1 METTDKSKKR
11 RHNNVNKVK
20 LWNIFDNEINPD
32 KKSISLE
39 CIYRKS
45 GNREICERCEFK
57 LAISDEG
64 FLVCTNFNCGI
75 IYKDMVDQSAE
86 WRYYG
91 ADDNKHND
99 PTRCGMPINP
109 LLEESSYGCTVLSN
123 GPMSYEMRK
132 IRRYTKWQSMPYKE
146 KSQYDDFQVITTM
159 AQNAGVPKMIIDD
172 AIRYHKKISE
182 YETTFRGDNRDGILA
197 ASIYI
202 SCKINK
208 YPRTAK
214 EIADIFNLDV
224 TCATK
229 GCKNAVSII
238 NNIEKDVINKDKTL
252 FCKIKPEDF
261 IERFCSKLNINNE
274 LTKVCKFISTKIEQ
288 LDLMPENTPHSIA
301 AGIIYFISQNC
312 NLSISKKDVKNI
324 SEISEVTINKCFKKL
339 ETIKDNLIPAIII
352 NKYSVIRLNK

>member
-1 METTDKSKKR
+1 MTSTDKSKKR
-11 RHNNVNKVK
+11 RHNNTNKVK
-20 LWNIFDNEINPD
+20 LWNIFDNEVNTD
-32 KKSISLE
+32 KKPLSLE

-45 GNREICERCEFK
+45 GNREICERCEYK
-57 LAISDEG
+57 LALSDEG
-64 FLVCTNFNCGI
+64 FLVCTNYNCGI

-91 ADDNKHND
+91 ADDNQHND

-214 EIADIFNLDV
+214 EIADIFKLDV

-238 NNIEKDVINKDKTL
+238 NNIEKDVVNKDKTL

-261 IERFCSKLNINNE
+261 IERFSSKLNINTE

-339 ETIKDNLIPAIII
+339 ETIKDKLIPAVIIQ
-352 NKYSVIRLNK
+352 KYAS

>member
-1 METTDKSKKR
+1 MTSTDKSKKR
-11 RHNNVNKVK
+11 RHNNTNKVK
-20 LWNIFDNEINPD
+20 LWNIFDNEVNTD
-32 KKSISLE
+32 KKPLSLE

-45 GNREICERCEFK
+45 GNREICERCEYK
-57 LAISDEG
+57 LALSDEG
-64 FLVCTNFNCGI
+64 FLVCTNYNCGI

-91 ADDNKHND
+91 ADDNQHND

-208 YPRTAK
+208 YKFRVN
-214 EIADIFNLDV
+214 IF
-224 TCATK
+224 
-229 GCKNAVSII
+229 
-238 NNIEKDVINKDKTL
+238 
-252 FCKIKPEDF
+252 F
-261 IERFCSKLNINNE
+261 I
-274 LTKVCKFISTKIEQ
+274 
-288 LDLMPENTPHSIA
+288 
-301 AGIIYFISQNC
+301 
-312 NLSISKKDVKNI
+312 
-324 SEISEVTINKCFKKL
+324 
-339 ETIKDNLIPAIII
+339 
-352 NKYSVIRLNK
+352 

>member
-1 METTDKSKKR
+1 MTSTDKSKKR
-11 RHNNVNKVK
+11 RHNNINKVK
-20 LWNIFDNEINPD
+20 LWNIFDNEVND
-32 KKSISLE
+32 KKPLSLE

-57 LAISDEG
+57 LALSDEG
-64 FLVCTNFNCGI
+64 FLVCTNYNCGI

-91 ADDNKHND
+91 ADDNQHND

-123 GPMSYEMRK
+123 GPMTYEMRK

-214 EIADIFNLDV
+214 EIADIFKLDV

-238 NNIEKDVINKDKTL
+238 NNIEKDVVNKDKTL

-261 IERFCSKLNINNE
+261 IERFCSKLNINSE
-274 LTKVCKFISTKIEQ
+274 LTKVCKFISTKIEH

-339 ETIKDNLIPAIII
+339 ETIKDTLIPAVII
-352 NKYSVIRLNK
+352 NKYSC

>member
-1 METTDKSKKR
+1 MTSTDKSKKR
-11 RHNNVNKVK
+11 RHNNINKVK
-20 LWNIFDNEINPD
+20 LWNIFDNEVNTD
-32 KKSISLE
+32 KKPLSLE

-45 GNREICERCEFK
+45 GNREICERCEYK
-57 LAISDEG
+57 LALSDEG
-64 FLVCTNFNCGI
+64 FLVCTNYNCGI

-91 ADDNKHND
+91 ADDNQHND

-214 EIADIFNLDV
+214 EIADIFKLDV

-238 NNIEKDVINKDKTL
+238 NNIEKDVVNKDKTL
-252 FCKIKPEDF
+252 FCKI
-261 IERFCSKLNINNE
+261 NINTE

-339 ETIKDNLIPAIII
+339 ETIKDKLIPAVIIQ
-352 NKYSVIRLNK
+352 KYAS